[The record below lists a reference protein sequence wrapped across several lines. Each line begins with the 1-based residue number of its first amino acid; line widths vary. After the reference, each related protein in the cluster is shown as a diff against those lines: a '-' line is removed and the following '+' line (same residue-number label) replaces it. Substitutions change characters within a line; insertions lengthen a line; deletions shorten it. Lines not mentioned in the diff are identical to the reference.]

1 MNIISQ
7 CSKSSFFVQKFSF
20 NFPWKLSIFWVK
32 NSWKC
37 LGIVKI
43 EFLDKNFT
51 FRKVCFCL
59 LLTKIQAQNTDED
72 EANAFLEDYNEIYG
86 KLLNNYTIA
95 SWNYETNITDENS
108 QIASDSKLQ
117 MSKYSAEAL
126 EIASQFDST
135 NFTEDTRRQLKEVC
149 VVFRANEYI
158 YF

>member
-1 MNIISQ
+1 M
-7 CSKSSFFVQKFSF
+7 
-20 NFPWKLSIFWVK
+20 
-32 NSWKC
+32 
-37 LGIVKI
+37 
-43 EFLDKNFT
+43 
-51 FRKVCFCL
+51 

>member
-1 MNIISQ
+1 M
-7 CSKSSFFVQKFSF
+7 V
-20 NFPWKLSIFWVK
+20 
-32 NSWKC
+32 
-37 LGIVKI
+37 
-43 EFLDKNFT
+43 
-51 FRKVCFCL
+51 FCL

-135 NFTEDTRRQLKEVC
+135 NFTEDRVSLKGGEKRRERRERRQYCHYSLRQIVNLEFRI
-149 VVFRANEYI
+149 VFLSAY
-158 YF
+158 